1 MCYNSFIGG
10 TNMDKK
16 IEQHFNVLSVPCRK
30 AFIIDG
36 DKKEEFLSQEADPI
50 KREMMDDIVSKLN
63 INNLIEG
70 PTLVKKRVFN
80 KK

>member
-1 MCYNSFIGG
+1 
-10 TNMDKK
+10 MDKK
-16 IEQHFNVLSVPCRK
+16 IEQHFNVLSVSCRK

-36 DKKEEFLSQEADPI
+36 DKKEEFLSREADPI
-50 KREMMDDIVSKLN
+50 KRETMDDIVSKLN
-63 INNLIEG
+63 INNLTEG